1 MLNPRDGSVGSVRPV
16 SCCSCSRKK
25 EEDDEDID
33 RSLHRWVERE
43 REKEVFDG
51 LVLSNR
57 ESCVREV
64 KILGELR
71 NLVLNATSEDTY
83 DYEEKI

>member
-1 MLNPRDGSVGSVRPV
+1 MKILIGRFQLIFIVG
-16 SCCSCSRKK
+16 
-25 EEDDEDID
+25 
-33 RSLHRWVERE
+33 WRE
-43 REKEVFDG
+43 REVFDG

-57 ESCVREV
+57 ERLLEEESCVREV